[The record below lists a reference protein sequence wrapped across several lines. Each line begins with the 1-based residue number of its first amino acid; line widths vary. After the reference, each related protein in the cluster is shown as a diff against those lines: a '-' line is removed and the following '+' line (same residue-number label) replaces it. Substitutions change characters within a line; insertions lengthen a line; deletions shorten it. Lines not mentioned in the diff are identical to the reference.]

1 MPITRASPQRLRPS
15 SRPTRAPGWTP
26 PQGRSVADPA
36 RDGNTQDDVVPS
48 GEHQWRLP
56 ALLIAIPA
64 GGPLSPHILAP
75 AMPALIGTLGAGAG
89 TVQLTLSLFLLG
101 MAVSQLVLGTLSDRF
116 GRRPVMLAGLALTVV
131 TSFAALATTSIAGLI
146 VARTAQAFGA
156 TAGIVIGR
164 AVVRDLYDRDRAASM
179 IGWVTMA
186 MVIAPML
193 APLLGG
199 TLDTTFGWQAIFAFI
214 GLFAAAVLAWATFE
228 LRVTRNVVT
237 GEGFGHFLTASG
249 SLLRD
254 RTYLGYALVAATNS
268 AMFFTFI
275 GGAPHVVVTVMH
287 RSPAEYGVWFVVLSL
302 VYMAGNFAAGRWS
315 ARYGVDAMVRAGV
328 AVTVLGA
335 AVGIVWVLIEPHGG
349 PWVIFAPQMIIG
361 FASGFMLPNAISGAV
376 SVRPGAAGAAA
387 GITGFMQMGLGAA
400 TSQLVG
406 HLLAGSSTAMPLA
419 VIVLVLCVCGLL
431 AFFALVPRK

>member
-1 MPITRASPQRLRPS
+1 VLERPRATEKPQ
-15 SRPTRAPGWTP
+15 
-26 PQGRSVADPA
+26 AD
-36 RDGNTQDDVVPS
+36 S
-48 GEHQWRLP
+48 GHPWRLL
-56 ALLIAIPA
+56 ALLIAVTA
-64 GGPLSPHILAP
+64 VGPLSLNILT
-75 AMPALIGTLGAGAG
+75 PALPGLIVSFGAEAG
-89 TVQLTLSLFLLG
+89 VVQLTLSLYLLG
-101 MAVSQLVLGTLSDRF
+101 MAISQLVLGPLSDRF

-131 TSFAALATTSIAGLI
+131 ASFATLATTSIAGLI

-156 TAGIVIGR
+156 STGIVIGR
-164 AVVRDLYDRDRAASM
+164 AMIRDLYDRERAASM

-186 MVIAPML
+186 MVVAPMIAPL
-193 APLLGG
+193 IGGSLETTLG
-199 TLDTTFGWQAIFAFI
+199 WHAIFVFV
-214 GLFAAAVLAWATFE
+214 GVVAAAVLGWTAIALPETRAVPASEDAATLFRE
-228 LRVTRNVVT
+228 TSVLMAERS
-237 GEGFGHFLTASG
+237 F
-249 SLLRD
+249 
-254 RTYLGYALVAATNS
+254 LGYALVAAFNS

-376 SVRPGAAGAAA
+376 SVRPQSAGAAS

-400 TSQLVG
+400 TAQLVG
-406 HLLAGSSTAMPLA
+406 HLLAGATTAMPLA
-419 VIVLVLCVCGLL
+419 GIVLVLCVCGLL
-431 AFFALVPRK
+431 AFFALVPRR